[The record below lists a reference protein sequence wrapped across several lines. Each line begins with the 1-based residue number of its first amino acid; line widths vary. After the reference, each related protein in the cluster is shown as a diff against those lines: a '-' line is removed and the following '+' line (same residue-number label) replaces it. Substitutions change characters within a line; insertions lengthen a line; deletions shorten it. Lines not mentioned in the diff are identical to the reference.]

1 MKSFAVLAGVLLLDG
16 AVAGWGFSLSAQEAR
31 QIAKEAY
38 IYGFPVVMN
47 YETLH
52 KQALDTTG
60 HDYRAPFN
68 TIASLAN
75 VATPDDKFVVTPNSD
90 TPYSFLCWTVRRAYR
105 RHHAQGRGKP
115 LLLGPTD

>member
-1 MKSFAVLAGVLLLDG
+1 MNSLKVYVGFGLAIPLLFAVSCSRPQQESATGSG
-16 AVAGWGFSLSAQEAR
+16 GLSPQEVR

-38 IYGFPVVMN
+38 IYGFPLVTN

-52 KQALDTTG
+52 KQAVDTTG

-75 VATPDDKFVVTPNSD
+75 VATPEDKFVVTPNSD
-90 TPYSFLCWTVRRAYR
+90 TPYSA
-105 RHHAQGRGKP
+105 RG
-115 LLLGPTD
+115 GPSGSDREEVSPM

>member
-1 MKSFAVLAGVLLLDG
+1 
-16 AVAGWGFSLSAQEAR
+16 
-31 QIAKEAY
+31 
-38 IYGFPVVMN
+38 MN

-75 VATPDDKFVVTPNSD
+75 VATPEDKFVITPNSD
-90 TPYSFLCWTVRRAYR
+90 TPYSFLWMDLRTEPIVVTMPKVEKARYYSGQLIDLYTFNFAYLGNQLARRRAPPSSGCS
-105 RHHAQGRGKP
+105 AI
-115 LLLGPTD
+115 PTRSYFSACPMVAR